1 VVAAAAAEAA
11 AAVTRIGL
19 GWRSELGAGIVAHL
33 DRIDVLEVLA
43 EDFVDA
49 TRDQQRALRF
59 LKSQVPMVVHGTSLG
74 LASTERVD
82 RKRLDDLARVVGW
95 LEPELWSEHLA
106 FVRGGGTEVGHL
118 AAPPRNEAT
127 LEGLARNV
135 EEARRATGSLPLLE
149 NVASLIDPPLSTY
162 DERSWL
168 HAVLAATECNLLL
181 DLHNVYANAMNFA
194 FDAEALVRSLPPA
207 RIGAIHLA
215 GGRRI
220 ERGRVLDD
228 HLHGVPDEVFALL
241 GCVSAPNVILE
252 RDGNYPP
259 IEELLAELDR
269 ARASVGAGE
278 LNRAQTAVIPSVS
291 RGTWAGGRHH
301 ARASGLVP
309 PDRPGPST
317 HARDDSAAEF
327 LAALYTDADTRERF
341 LANPEAEAR
350 EFGFSEADARDVA
363 RMNADDL
370 RLAARGFE
378 KKRAAKARSP
388 QSPSRTSGRKTSRA

>member
-1 VVAAAAAEAA
+1 M
-11 AAVTRIGL
+11 RFGL
-19 GWRSELGAGIVAHL
+19 GWRPELGAGIVAHL

-59 LKSQVPMVVHGTSLG
+59 LKSQVPLVLHGTSLG

-127 LEGLARNV
+127 LEGLVRNV

-149 NVASLIDPPLSTY
+149 NVASLIEPPLSTF
-162 DERSWL
+162 DEGSWL
-168 HAVLAATECNLLL
+168 HAVLAATKCDLLL
-181 DLHNVYANAMNFA
+181 DLHNVHANAMNFA
-194 FDAEALVRSLPPA
+194 FDAEAVVRSLPAA

-228 HLHGVPDEVFALL
+228 HLHRVPDEVFALL
-241 GCVSAPNVILE
+241 GSVSAPNVILE

-269 ARASVGAGE
+269 ARAA
-278 LNRAQTAVIPSVS
+278 AVAVSNNPSS
-291 RGTWAGGRHH
+291 AFGTFSPHEGR
-301 ARASGLVP
+301 RLPNS
-309 PDRPGPST
+309 PS
-317 HARDDSAAEF
+317 ADDIRF
-327 LAALYTDADTRERF
+327 LAVLYTDVAMRERF
-341 LANPEAEAR
+341 LANPEGEAR
-350 EFGFSEADARDVA
+350 EFGFSEEDAREVA
-363 RMNADDL
+363 RIDQDDL

-378 KKRAAKARSP
+378 KKRAAKAR
-388 QSPSRTSGRKTSRA
+388 

>member
-1 VVAAAAAEAA
+1 MIRV
-11 AAVTRIGL
+11 GL
-19 GWRSELGAGIVAHL
+19 GWRAELGAGIVAHL

-82 RKRLDDLARVVGW
+82 RERLDDLARVVGW
-95 LEPELWSEHLA
+95 LEPDLWSEHLA

-118 AAPPRNEAT
+118 AAPPRNEST

-135 EEARRATGSLPLLE
+135 EEARRVTGSLPLLE
-149 NVASLIDPPLSTY
+149 NVASLIEPPLSTF
-162 DERSWL
+162 DEGSWL
-168 HAVLAATECNLLL
+168 HAVLAATECDLLL
-181 DLHNVYANAMNFA
+181 DLHNVYANSMNFA
-194 FDAEALVRSLPPA
+194 FDAEAVVRSLPAA

-241 GCVSAPNVILE
+241 AFVRAPNVILE

-259 IEELLAELDR
+259 IEELLKELDR
-269 ARASVGAGE
+269 ARH
-278 LNRAQTAVIPSVS
+278 AVIPSVS
-291 RGTWAGGRHH
+291 RGTWAEGRH
-301 ARASGLVP
+301 
-309 PDRPGPST
+309 
-317 HARDDSAAEF
+317 
-327 LAALYTDADTRERF
+327 
-341 LANPEAEAR
+341 
-350 EFGFSEADARDVA
+350 
-363 RMNADDL
+363 
-370 RLAARGFE
+370 
-378 KKRAAKARSP
+378 
-388 QSPSRTSGRKTSRA
+388 